1 MKKFSD
7 FLEGRCWTGFKPVPG
22 KKPYSPGSCVKESAA
37 AAIAAATAIAKKKS
51 GNYDEKGFRKTSYK
65 NPDHPN
71 RKSNTEREAELKED
85 LRKWFSKT
93 APEGGWK
100 RINSKGEAIG
110 PCAREPGEPKPK
122 CMSNEKRAS
131 LTKKERASAVA
142 AKRKHDPNPE
152 RKGAPINVSNFGK
165 GKISED
171 MENLEEKNVPTSPEK
186 WAQAKAQAK
195 SKFDVYP
202 SAYANGWASKKY
214 KEMGGGWKSVAEES
228 ENLEEGRPSQRH
240 PLEGHEYHKKSDE
253 ALIHIAKD
261 AHAAAEAMKSHNT
274 TAENKYR
281 DQANDSATVRHFR
294 KTSGMPDWYKK
305 KYGHMKE
312 DVKQDDKSSTAL
324 SGLVAKKNLKQAEGK
339 NKSQAFIDKMT
350 SKVNAAKRLKEED
363 AYDKDAKPSDKP
375 HDKEAAAKRAK
386 IAAVMAR
393 KKMAKEEVDP
403 AHKKILDK
411 AKISV
416 PKSPKGE
423 YDRKVDKYLK
433 NKYQK
438 EEVEQIDELS
448 NDMLG
453 RYKTAAGADASNADK
468 AGDYNKGNKRF
479 SGIMRATK
487 KQMANDIV
495 TRASAVSEAAVVTDK
510 DKIVSVHDK
519 KGSSLRVLSSKI
531 GHYRDAGYKAV
542 REAKEKTE
550 YDYEGDMA
558 RGQLQSV
565 INNAQRVH
573 DMLEDNDNLPEWVQS
588 KITLAEDY
596 ISTVA
601 NYMMSEIDESIEQ
614 IDEREDDEYHSAREH
629 KVGVVVS
636 KDNGPKERLKATIR
650 AKEPQHAVDKA
661 LKHYKSKGY
670 TVHDHKYLGE
680 GIADDKYG
688 SAASETLVTKPY
700 KEPAKKMKESKDDSP
715 PFDGPYVKRKG
726 TVTDKSGAKHTD
738 MSRVRDLARTAMKK
752 QADSYKAPKKLGEE
766 ASRKAEI
773 VKSAAKKKKP
783 DSKEDTFQAEPELS
797 STITKNY

>member
-1 MKKFSD
+1 MENFKSFSEAIQPGSVPEPGREAVGGRFKSAAPKKPTKPAPFVTSEDTKVDVQSFSD
-7 FLEGRCWTGFKPVPG
+7 FLEGRCWPGYKPKPG
-22 KKPYSPGSCVKESAA
+22 KTPYSPGSCVKES
-37 AAIAAATAIAKKKS
+37 
-51 GNYDEKGFRKTSYK
+51 
-65 NPDHPN
+65 PD
-71 RKSNTEREAELKED
+71 AELKED

-93 APEGGWK
+93 DPKGGWK

-122 CMSNEKRAS
+122 CMSNEKRAALS
-131 LTKKERASAVA
+131 KKERASAVA

-312 DVKQDDKSSTAL
+312 DAKQDDKSSTAL

-393 KKMAKEEVDP
+393 KKMAKEEV
-403 AHKKILDK
+403 
-411 AKISV
+411 
-416 PKSPKGE
+416 
-423 YDRKVDKYLK
+423 
-433 NKYQK
+433 
-438 EEVEQIDELS
+438 EQIDELS

-453 RYKTAAGADASNADK
+453 RYKTAAGADASKADK

-495 TRASAVSEAAVVTDK
+495 TRASAVAEAAVVTDK

-519 KGSSLRVLSSKI
+519 KGSSLRVLASNL

-614 IDEREDDEYHSAREH
+614 IDEREDDEYHSTREH
-629 KVGVVVS
+629 KVGVVIS
-636 KDNGPKERLKATIR
+636 KDNGPKERMKATIR

-661 LKHYKSKGY
+661 LKHYKDKGY

-700 KEPAKKMKESKDDSP
+700 KEPAKKMQESKDDSP
-715 PFDGPYVKRKG
+715 PFDGPYIKRTG

-752 QADSYKAPKKLGEE
+752 QASSYKAPKKLGEE

-773 VKSAAKKKKP
+773 VKTAAKKKKP